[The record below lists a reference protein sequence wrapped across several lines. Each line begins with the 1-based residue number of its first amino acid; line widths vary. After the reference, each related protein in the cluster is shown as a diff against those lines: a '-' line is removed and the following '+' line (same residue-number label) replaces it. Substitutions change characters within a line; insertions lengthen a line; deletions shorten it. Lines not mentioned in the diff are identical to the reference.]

1 MSITIDTNSRRAV
14 LRLKNLA
21 KLTKSGVEHAAYV
34 SGKGLV
40 RATSA
45 EILKKPK
52 GGRTYIVRTP
62 GGRKRKHRASAPG
75 ETHANLTGKLRRSL
89 GFKVNPSQLEFGYGV
104 NKNDAPEYGKFL
116 EFGTSRMKPRP
127 SLQNGI
133 RSERRNFQNNFDRE
147 IGRRLEGEGF

>member
-1 MSITIDTNSRRAV
+1 MIITIDTNSLRAV

-40 RATSA
+40 RATSV

-52 GGRTYIVRTP
+52 GGRTYVRKIR
-62 GGRKRKHRASAPG
+62 GGAKRRHVASAPG
-75 ETHANLTGKLRRSL
+75 ETHANMSGKLRKSL

-104 NKNDAPEYGKFL
+104 DKNDAPEYGEFV

-147 IGRRLEGEGF
+147 IGKRLEGKGF